1 MMKAL
6 FLLNG
11 RQIDGEECW
20 FSTNTLF
27 FDPLTG
33 EVWARILRNP
43 QREWTAQPAPL
54 TFLHPV
60 EEFPKTCP
68 GSLIGCSW
76 IDTYS
81 WKELPPLLLQRE
93 LAVLEQAVERLT
105 RGESIWY
112 NNNSQSSTVSKECLM
127 QPSNEIINRLAQARY
142 KLSKGELTNE
152 ELREALKDLRQ
163 HRMAAAE
170 TSAKSKAAKAP
181 VDTAA
186 ILSKFLS

>member
-1 MMKAL
+1 MKAL

-11 RQIDGEECW
+11 KQIEGEECW

-27 FDPLTG
+27 FDPPTG
-33 EVWARILRNP
+33 EVWARILRDP
-43 QREWTAQPAPL
+43 QREWIAQPAP
-54 TFLHPV
+54 THFLHPI

-68 GSLIGCSW
+68 GSLVGCSW

-81 WKELPPLLLQRE
+81 WKELSTPLLLRE
-93 LAVLEQAVERLT
+93 LTVLEQAVKRLT

-112 NNNSQSSTVSKECLM
+112 NNGSQSPTASKEHLM

-163 HRMAAAE
+163 HRMSAAE

-186 ILSKFLS
+186 LLSKFLS

>member
-1 MMKAL
+1 MKAL
-6 FLLNG
+6 FLLSG
-11 RQIDGEECW
+11 KQVEGEECW
-20 FSTNTLF
+20 FQSNTLL
-27 FDPLTG
+27 FDPPSG

-43 QREWTAQPAPL
+43 QEEWIAQPAPIQYL
-54 TFLHPV
+54 HHTETFPQS
-60 EEFPKTCP
+60 CP
-68 GSLIGCSW
+68 GSLIGFSW
-76 IDTYS
+76 VETLV
-81 WKELPPLLLQRE
+81 WKELPLALLLRE
-93 LAVLEQAVERLT
+93 LTVLEQAIERLT

-112 NNNSQSSTVSKECLM
+112 NNGSHSSTVGKECLM

-186 ILSKFLS
+186 LLSKFLS